1 MDGYL
6 PWSDA
11 MERALYGPGGF
22 YVGQEGP
29 AAHFRTSVHASAL
42 FAGAVV
48 RLLRE
53 VDAALGH
60 PGELAFVDLAAGQ
73 GELVAA
79 VHAQIGAGSPSPGQ
93 GERLED
99 RLRLVAVELAERP
112 EGLADE
118 IEWRGD
124 LPSEPGGLTGLLVA
138 NEYLDNVPC
147 DLVELTAN
155 GPRQVLVAADGTEQL
170 GQEPEPSARA
180 WLDEWWPLARVGK
193 RAEVGL
199 PRDLA
204 WRKVVERFDR
214 GVAVAIDYA
223 HDRAAR
229 PLYGSLTGYA
239 HGRQVKPVPDGSC
252 DITAHVALDSCAAV
266 AQPLTSWTRVLSQR
280 DALHRLGVSGRR
292 PDHALSASD
301 PHGYLRA
308 LAQAGEAAELTAA
321 GGLGDFGWLIQG
333 VRAPRLATLED

>member
-1 MDGYL
+1 VDGYL
-6 PWSDA
+6 PWSVA

-22 YVGQEGP
+22 YVGPDGP

-60 PGELAFVDLAAGQ
+60 PDELAFVDLAAGR

-79 VHAQIGAGSPSPGQ
+79 VHAGLVGDGQ
-93 GERLED
+93 DREFGD

-112 EGLADE
+112 EGLPDE
-118 IEWRGD
+118 IEWRSE
-124 LPSEPGGLTGLLVA
+124 LPSAAGGLTGLVVA

-155 GPRQVLVAADGTEQL
+155 GPRQVLVAADGTERL
-170 GQEPEPSARA
+170 GPEPDPAARA

-193 RAEVGL
+193 RAEVGFS
-199 PRDLA
+199 RDLA
-204 WRKVVERFDR
+204 WRTVVERLDR

-252 DITAHVALDSCAAV
+252 DITAHVALDACAAA
-266 AQPLTSWTRVLSQR
+266 AQPLSSWTRTLSQR
-280 DALHRLGVSGRR
+280 DALRRLGVSGRR

-301 PHGYLRA
+301 PRGYLRA
-308 LAQAGEAAELTAA
+308 LAWAGEAAELTAA

-333 VRAPRLATLED
+333 VRAPQLATLED

>member
-6 PWSDA
+6 PWSHA

-22 YVGQEGP
+22 YVGPDGP
-29 AAHFRTSVHASAL
+29 AAHFRTSVHASPL

-60 PGELAFVDLAAGQ
+60 PGELSFVDLAAGR

-79 VHAQIGAGSPSPGQ
+79 VHAQIVRDSSGHGQ
-93 GERLED
+93 GEGLPD

-118 IEWRGD
+118 IKWRSD
-124 LPSEPGGLTGLLVA
+124 LPSAAGGLTGLVVA

-155 GPRQVLVAADGTEQL
+155 GPRQVLVAADGTERL
-170 GQEPEPSARA
+170 GPEPDPTARA
-180 WLDEWWPLARVGK
+180 WLDDWWPLAKIGK

-199 PRDLA
+199 SRDLA
-204 WRKVVERFDR
+204 WRTVVEHLDR

-223 HDRAAR
+223 HDRDTR

-239 HGRQVKPVPDGSC
+239 HGRQVEPVPDGSC
-252 DITAHVALDSCAAV
+252 DITAHVALDSCAA
-266 AQPLTSWTRVLSQR
+266 AAEPLSSWSHTLTQR

-301 PHGYLRA
+301 PRGYLRA